1 MKIIMSRYLTNN
13 ILQDRNGLRRL
24 SSTIIPII
32 PISSTD
38 TYIQTTSIERLDKLA
53 STFYGDSSLWWVI
66 ASANALGKGSIIVP
80 PNSKL
85 RIPTKNNI
93 QQIINNINI
102 IR

>member
-1 MKIIMSRYLTNN
+1 MSRYSTNN
-13 ILQDRNGLRRL
+13 ILRDGNDLRRL
-24 SSTIIPII
+24 ASTIIPII
-32 PISSTD
+32 PVSATD

-66 ASANALGKGSIIVP
+66 ASANGLGKGSIIVP
-80 PNSKL
+80 LNSKL

-93 QQIINNINI
+93 QQIINNINT

>member
-1 MKIIMSRYLTNN
+1 MSRYSTNN

-24 SSTIIPII
+24 ASTIIPMI
-32 PISSTD
+32 PVSSTD
-38 TYIQTTSIERLDKLA
+38 TYIQTTSTERLDKLA
-53 STFYGDSSLWWVI
+53 STFYGDSALWWVI
-66 ASANALGKGSIIVP
+66 ASANGLGKGSIIVP

-93 QQIINNINI
+93 QQIINNINT